1 MIFVDWYAIYL
12 RKDAKADAQK
22 AWGQVLKLGHDPE
35 TIIAGTKSYVM
46 LWKERGTDRM
56 HIPLPASFL
65 RGLRWQDECI
75 SARFAPSQAP
85 CLFEAKPTPPSWN
98 GTASKLIAE
107 IGEAK
112 WQAWFATTEL
122 ELGDPATIWARKPSQ
137 AVWIRNKYRPQLER
151 ILGVSEVRVEIR
163 T

>member
-1 MIFVDWYAIYL
+1 MTFEAWWTVWV

-22 AWGQVLKLGHDPE
+22 AWGQVIKLGHDPE
-35 TIIAGTKSYVM
+35 TIIAGTKAYVM
-46 LWKERGTDRM
+46 LWKERGTDRQ

-65 RGLRWQDECI
+65 RGLRWQDEVI
-75 SARFAPSQAP
+75 SLRTSPSKP
-85 CLFEAKPTPPSWN
+85 DLFSAQPTPVSWN

-112 WQAWFATTEL
+112 WQTWFASTEL

-137 AVWIRNKYRPQLER
+137 AIWIRNKYRPQLER
-151 ILGVSEVRVEIR
+151 ILGVNEVRVEVR
-163 T
+163 